1 MFMFYFVL
9 FKGFDNFAEEVGI
22 SRDSSLKKEMSL
34 EVEFDEKDQM
44 KVSMTGGWCLSCP
57 CIVTT

>member
-1 MFMFYFVL
+1 MKTQCLCFYFVL

-44 KVSMTGGWCLSCP
+44 KVSMTGG
-57 CIVTT
+57 